1 MESINEILTSTL
13 NDSGIDVG
21 KPLTNLSKKALP
33 YDRCVRMILDIGAQ
47 IERLKE
53 SGYGIL
59 SVNRSQVKE
68 TTTGAFILDIQRD
81 NYFKCTSYGMLDLT
95 KPFKKNNN
103 MAPEVHDID
112 TLPSETYYTA
122 AFYSLGHLACDVL
135 GIERDIELLKPTKLY
150 FLLERCMNKDPTSRI
165 FLFI

>member
-1 MESINEILTSTL
+1 MDTINEILTSTL

-21 KPLTNLSKKALP
+21 EKLGNLSKKKLP

-53 SGYGIL
+53 AGYGVL
-59 SVNRSQVKE
+59 SIDLSQVKE
-68 TTTGAFILDIQRD
+68 TSSGAFILDIKRD
-81 NYFKCTSYGMLDLT
+81 KYYKCTSSGMLDLT
-95 KPFKKNNN
+95 RPFKKNKN
-103 MAPEVHDID
+103 MAPEIDSID

-122 AFYSLGHLACDVL
+122 AFYSMGHLACDVL
-135 GIERDIELLKPTKLY
+135 GIERDITLLKPTKLY
-150 FLLERCMNKDPTSRI
+150 FLLERCMNNDPTSRV